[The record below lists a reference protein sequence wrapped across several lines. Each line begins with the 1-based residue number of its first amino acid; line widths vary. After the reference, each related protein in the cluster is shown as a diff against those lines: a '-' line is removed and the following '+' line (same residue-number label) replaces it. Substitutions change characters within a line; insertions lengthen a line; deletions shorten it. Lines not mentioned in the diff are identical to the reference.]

1 MMKKFL
7 IILLSF
13 SSLLFA
19 KTKYYDFDEYVG
31 RFNENIL

>member
-1 MMKKFL
+1 MK
-7 IILLSF
+7 IAILLFLSV

-19 KTKYYDFDEYVG
+19 KTICYDFDEYVG